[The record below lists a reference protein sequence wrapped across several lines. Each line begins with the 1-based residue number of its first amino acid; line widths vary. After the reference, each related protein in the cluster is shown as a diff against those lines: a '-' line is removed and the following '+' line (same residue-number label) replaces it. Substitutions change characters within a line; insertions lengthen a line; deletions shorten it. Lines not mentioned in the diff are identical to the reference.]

1 MRFRTFAE
9 NGVNRYPVITNK
21 KTGREKR
28 MTKTDRYQ
36 MVPVWKKSFLT
47 LEEAAA
53 YTNINITKIKE
64 LSDSEVCDFVLW
76 NGTRRLLKRKKLEEF
91 LENSFSI

>member
-1 MRFRTFAE
+1 
-9 NGVNRYPVITNK
+9 
-21 KTGREKR
+21 

-36 MVPVWKKSFLT
+36 MVPVWEKGFLT

-53 YTNINITKIKE
+53 YTNINITKLKE
-64 LSDSEVCDFVLW
+64 ISNGEDCDFVLW
-76 NGTRRLLKRKKLEEF
+76 NGSRRLLKRKKLDEF